1 MSNFTTTTI
10 PTLNVA
16 QVAHETALASAS
28 AAASSSGSLP
38 LQVIVFAVIIFA
50 FLLFCASLAACFAC
64 RRRRERRR
72 RFNASRASTPTA
84 PIKSSPLGRTVI
96 SASDLCDV
104 DIEKTQSEDP
114 NRLSVVSAFLEWRH
128 RVLYDSH
135 PIPELA
141 VLPSYKPKESLCR
154 QTLNAVLLKKNVT
167 VCSVFSCS
175 AFAMLT

>member
-16 QVAHETALASAS
+16 QVAHESALASAS

-64 RRRRERRR
+64 RRRRERR